1 MKPTLGGGMSA
12 CLPSGSRHITNRW
25 TCRRRSGQ
33 EQRKGA
39 NPVTGADAP
48 EWGASQLWRYVHSN
62 MDTSLNFVYTSIMK
76 ATIQKWGN
84 SLGVRI
90 PKVIA
95 DDLELVNGSEV
106 ELLEDSDKIIIQPH
120 RKLNLNDLLSAIDD
134 DNLHGEVNSGEP
146 VGKELW

>member
-1 MKPTLGGGMSA
+1 
-12 CLPSGSRHITNRW
+12 
-25 TCRRRSGQ
+25 
-33 EQRKGA
+33 
-39 NPVTGADAP
+39 
-48 EWGASQLWRYVHSN
+48 
-62 MDTSLNFVYTSIMK
+62 MK